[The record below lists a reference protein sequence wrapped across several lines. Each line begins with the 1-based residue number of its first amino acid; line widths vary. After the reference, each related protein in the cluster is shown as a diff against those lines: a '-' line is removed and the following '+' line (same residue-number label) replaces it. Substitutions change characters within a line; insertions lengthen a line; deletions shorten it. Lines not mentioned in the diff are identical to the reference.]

1 MGYTVKEISKLT
13 EIPAST
19 LRYYDK
25 CGLLPFLKRNDLNTR
40 VFSEIDIASLQIV
53 ECLKNTGMK
62 IDDIKKFSKWTLQGD
77 STLQNRRDMFI
88 EQKAVVENQ
97 ITELQKALEIIEH
110 KINYYEKALELGTE
124 KNLRGR
130 DKLPYA
136 EEFCRNN

>member
-1 MGYTVKEISKLT
+1 MDFAGRFNLT
-13 EIPAST
+13 KSP
-19 LRYYDK
+19 RYVH
-25 CGLLPFLKRNDLNTR
+25 C
-40 VFSEIDIASLQIV
+40 
-53 ECLKNTGMK
+53 
-62 IDDIKKFSKWTLQGD
+62 
-77 STLQNRRDMFI
+77 
-88 EQKAVVENQ
+88 ENQ